1 MNKKQIMQKILIFF
15 AIIIGSLFLQ
25 QKVNAETF
33 QPIGTGTTNRNAT
46 NAYVNTQNWGSVK
59 IWQYTT
65 GGSNSVTDNVYCAN
79 KGGTFVGKH
88 NYTKYNLYD
97 ESKKDTYKVVKD
109 NYNKILWV
117 LDNVYIDKNVDANVQ
132 ANMIENLKKVTNG
145 SVNSQI
151 DYITSH
157 GNKNEIFYEIAQM
170 LLWRYTG
177 NINGSP

>member
-65 GGSNSVTDNVYCAN
+65 GGSNSVTDKLAGTTLKTGESAEVEIILTWINSEDNLGVLINTAEINKDHNEYGVPDRDSTPGNNVP
-79 KGGTFVGKH
+79 GE
-88 NYTKYNLYD
+88 D
-97 ESKKDTYKVVKD
+97 D
-109 NYNKILWV
+109 
-117 LDNVYIDKNVDANVQ
+117 IDDAPV
-132 ANMIENLKKVTNG
+132 MVTIKTG
-145 SVNSQI
+145 S
-151 DYITSH
+151 
-157 GNKNEIFYEIAQM
+157 
-170 LLWRYTG
+170 
-177 NINGSP
+177 